1 MCQRQKKNLTT
12 RSVPISLSCF
22 FIYFFSFS
30 PLFRF
35 PPPSPSPPSLMQLEE
50 KKRQLGKEKHEASA
64 AAAGTVYTW
73 LGWQQEYVSRY
84 INKKLNLGFKPPAR
98 SCACT
103 RSSTHTA
110 GEGGGRRGMKPLSV
124 SSSSSPS
131 SSSSY
136 SQCVTSEKE
145 QRSFTF
151 LTRRPEGDRDFAHS
165 VLPSIRP
172 FAYIQSLLQTF
183 NSLI

>member
-1 MCQRQKKNLTT
+1 MSKTKKNLNT
-12 RSVPISLSCF
+12 RSVSISLSCF
-22 FIYFFSFS
+22 FIYYFSFS

-35 PPPSPSPPSLMQLEE
+35 PPPPASLMQLEE
-50 KKRQLGKEKHEASA
+50 KKRQLGKEKHEAS

-84 INKKLNLGFKPPAR
+84 INKKLNLGFEPPAR

-110 GEGGGRRGMKPLSV
+110 VEEGGRRGMKPLLV
-124 SSSSSPS
+124 SSSSSP

-151 LTRRPEGDRDFAHS
+151 LTSRLEGDRDFAHS
-165 VLPSIRP
+165 IRPSIRP
-172 FAYIQSLLQTF
+172 ITYIQSLLQTF
-183 NSLI
+183 ESLI